1 MRISEGASGS
11 CLPSLGKYLVMQLLL
26 QVHAGLAVPQR
37 LGSAAKLRA
46 QATALNKPSLLA
58 GSNRHRPVHLTKQH
72 RAGVAYASS
81 MQREKPG
88 PGQESVWDYP
98 RPPALQPVPERIT
111 VELGGKVIA
120 DTTGAYR
127 VLETSHPP
135 TYYIPPKDVDMQQL
149 KPSSGSSYCEWKG
162 SASYYDAPGKPKIAW
177 YYAQP
182 SSSFKPIAKYI
193 CFYPSKIDKA
203 TVGGEVV
210 KAQPGD
216 FYGGWIT
223 SKLVGPF
230 KGSPGT
236 LGW

>member
-1 MRISEGASGS
+1 MRLCS
-11 CLPSLGKYLVMQLLL
+11 
-26 QVHAGLAVPQR
+26 QVHAA
-37 LGSAAKLRA
+37 RA
-46 QATALNKPSLLA
+46 
-58 GSNRHRPVHLTKQH
+58 HHLTLFTGTAQQLH
-72 RAGVAYASS
+72 SPRNSHQGHPASALAPALS
-81 MQREKPG
+81 QSQRHLRVGTARVMAVQREKPG

-98 RPPALQPVPERIT
+98 RPPRLEPVPERIT
-111 VELGGKVIA
+111 VELDGKVIA

-135 TYYIPPKDVDMQQL
+135 TYYLPPKDVDTQQL

-177 YYAQP
+177 YYAKP
-182 SSSFKPIAKYI
+182 TSSFKPISNYI
-193 CFYPSKIDKA
+193 CFYPSKVDKA
-203 TVGGEVV
+203 TMGGETV